1 MYTGKVIAL
10 SLFRKYYKLYC
21 LDLGKGLLFTRVA
34 TTFPINKF
42 FFVNNS
48 CYNYN
53 WRWLPTLC
61 VVLLSHIRLKQAP
74 YNCLPRQSRL
84 KVWIFKCWP
93 KPTAKLLDPLVGFY
107 VKICVD
113 GETFPKKCVEVWSIF
128 RLSTQMLIGLLV
140 NGIRQP
146 LFLLQVIRSFPESLD
161 RWMKERWTFPALC
174 WWWEQLLP
182 KLVQSWNVKY

>member
-1 MYTGKVIAL
+1 MLLSFSFAQLKTQNRRIAIH
-10 SLFRKYYKLYC
+10 KL
-21 LDLGKGLLFTRVA
+21 
-34 TTFPINKF
+34 
-42 FFVNNS
+42 
-48 CYNYN
+48 
-53 WRWLPTLC
+53 LPTLC

-93 KPTAKLLDPLVGFY
+93 KPTAKLSDPLVGFY

-128 RLSTQMLIGLLV
+128 TLSTQMLIGLLV

-161 RWMKERWTFPALC
+161 RWMKER
-174 WWWEQLLP
+174 
-182 KLVQSWNVKY
+182 